1 MSFVLATVVKLSCPK
16 AGLINRH
23 SQRGRKHR
31 MGRNES
37 IMVGLNLMN
46 FSTSQR

>member
-1 MSFVLATVVKLSCPK
+1 VVKLSCPK

-37 IMVGLNLMN
+37 IMPDFTLMN
-46 FSTSQR
+46 CSTSQR